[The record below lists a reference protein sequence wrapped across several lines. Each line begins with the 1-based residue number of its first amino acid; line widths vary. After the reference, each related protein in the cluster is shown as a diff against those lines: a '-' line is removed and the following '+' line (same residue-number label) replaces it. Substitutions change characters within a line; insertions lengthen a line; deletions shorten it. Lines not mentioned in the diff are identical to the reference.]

1 MIEKSFNVKFIGR
14 KMDLDELDRLIND
27 SIRMSANLIGIDGRR
42 RVGKTALVKEYIRR
56 AKNNNLYENNL
67 IYLDFM
73 GNLNQT
79 SAQNVLSCKN
89 RLKLLLNELSR
100 IHQEELMEKQIVLK
114 DITGKN
120 WSSFFFS
127 LNQNIEKLKQLNKPI
142 IVFLDEICWFS
153 KKDNFINDFAEAWNL
168 YFSNHNSKELSIIM
182 VGSSSSWMKEK
193 IFGDNTV
200 LYNRLTGTIHLK
212 PFTLKEISE
221 WIRNINNKITDHEII
236 QYYCVFGGIISY
248 YQYFDF
254 ELSFEE
260 NFKNLFHKHL
270 DKLIL
275 ENKILYQ
282 SLFNEKRY
290 HEEILDNLVMSKS
303 SEVYKMKIFMK
314 KNIKTETFQDQDT
327 FNKDRKEFFKN
338 QNQDWSNVHNVEKNK
353 TDVET
358 TIIYNDLKELENNDL
373 VSVYRNDDGVKVFQL
388 SDVFTLFFN
397 FWIKKAKYKHFSFE
411 NGDYNYWKGYAF
423 EIVVLNEMVNIFL
436 SNKELSKH
444 VKNDNHENFLK
455 NLPEK
460 ENKNVV
466 DKGFYFNSSLNLN
479 ESKLFEKILKDKIK
493 LNHKIKKITNGK
505 GLSKKQVQDKTNNFH
520 QIDIVVRTEKINYVV
535 EIKNYNDVWYL
546 YSDDIQNL
554 DNKVFDLK
562 NEYSGKDTKLIL
574 ITSKGVK
581 ISERLKE
588 KEFTKNLFNENI
600 LSDVINIKLSEN

>member
-168 YFSNHNSKELSIIM
+168 YFSNHNSKELSII
-182 VGSSSSWMKEK
+182 
-193 IFGDNTV
+193 
-200 LYNRLTGTIHLK
+200 
-212 PFTLKEISE
+212 
-221 WIRNINNKITDHEII
+221 
-236 QYYCVFGGIISY
+236 
-248 YQYFDF
+248 FDF